1 MDESKAP
8 RADVPAML
16 REIRHEECR
25 CVTASDVGV
34 PATGNPLVYG
44 ECPAC
49 SLVGLLADYAAAADA
64 LLGAMQ
70 ARGHDVSCL
79 ADATAIGPA
88 GIASII
94 ERGGDPEQ
102 FPQPCTCWNAE
113 YAKELAAYDAA
124 RAALAKAL
132 EGGEG

>member
-16 REIRHEECR
+16 REMRHEECR

-64 LLGAMQ
+64 LL
-70 ARGHDVSCL
+70 DVSRISERVCTRVL
-79 ADATAIGPA
+79 DVVTYAGGRDWTAVQQMADEIK
-88 GIASII
+88 
-94 ERGGDPEQ
+94 RVRK
-102 FPQPCTCWNAE
+102 TC
-113 YAKELAAYDAA
+113 AALTAA

>member
-16 REIRHEECR
+16 REMRHEECR

-34 PATGNPLVYG
+34 PAAGNPLVYG

-64 LLGAMQ
+64 L
-70 ARGHDVSCL
+70 RGRVVEVL
-79 ADATAIGPA
+79 AWHAKH
-88 GIASII
+88 
-94 ERGGDPEQ
+94 GGDPGSESALQ
-102 FPQPCTCWNAE
+102 DEHKGHDYDLTGL
-113 YAKELAAYDAA
+113 YRRLDAA

-132 EGGEG
+132 EGGDGC

>member
-16 REIRHEECR
+16 REMRHEECR

-34 PATGNPLVYG
+34 PAAGNPLVYG

-49 SLVGLLADYAAAADA
+49 SLAGLLADTLAAADA
-64 LLGAMQ
+64 L
-70 ARGHDVSCL
+70 RGWQSHD
-79 ADATAIGPA
+79 GE
-88 GIASII
+88 GI
-94 ERGGDPEQ
+94 EQ
-102 FPQPCTCWNAE
+102 FVECE
-113 YAKELAAYDAA
+113 YEAHAYDAA

>member
-64 LLGAMQ
+64 L
-70 ARGHDVSCL
+70 REL
-79 ADATAIGPA
+79 ADDFHLTRSA
-88 GIASII
+88 
-94 ERGGDPEQ
+94 
-102 FPQPCTCWNAE
+102 
-113 YAKELAAYDAA
+113 AAYDAA

-132 EGGEG
+132 KGGEGC